1 MHHLMIRS
9 TLLAAGL
16 AAAGAALAAAPSSDP
31 AYPTRPVRMTV
42 TFPPGGGADF
52 VARILAQ
59 HMTANMGQQVVVE
72 NRPGADGTIGVQVA
86 ARATPDGY
94 TVVFA
99 NNGPLTLSPILN
111 DRLQYDPLK
120 DLSYISLV
128 IAYPFILAARPSLP
142 VKSTKELIELAR
154 AQPGTLN
161 FGSSGTITR
170 LAMVL
175 FQSMTKTEVKDI
187 PFNGNG
193 PTIVAVLGSHVDLML
208 AGPSV
213 PQLRNGQ
220 LKSIAVTGARRS
232 GAHPDVPTLA
242 ESGLPG
248 YDVTSWAGVIGPRA
262 LPPPLVTRL
271 HGEISKT
278 LKQQDVRERIETAGL
293 DVVNS
298 TPAEFTA
305 LVKTELKKWATVV
318 PLMKK

>member
-1 MHHLMIRS
+1 MHHLIVRS
-9 TLLAAGL
+9 TLLAATL
-16 AAAGAALAAAPSSDP
+16 AAAGVATAAAPADA
-31 AYPTRPVRMTV
+31 AYPNRPIRMTV

-52 VARILAQ
+52 VARILGQHLTAQ
-59 HMTANMGQQVVVE
+59 LGQQVVVE

-99 NNGPLTLSPILN
+99 NNGPLTLSPNLN
-111 DRLQYDPLK
+111 PQLPYDPLK
-120 DLSYISLV
+120 DLRYISLV
-128 IAYPFILAARPSLP
+128 IAYPFILAARPNFP
-142 VKSTKELIELAR
+142 VKTTKELVELAR
-154 AQPGTLN
+154 AQPGKLN

-175 FQSMTKTEVKDI
+175 FQQMTKTEISDI

-193 PTIVAVLGSHVDLML
+193 PTIVAVLGNHVDLML

-213 PQLRNGQ
+213 PQLKNGQ

-248 YDVTSWAGVIGPRA
+248 YDVTSWAGVIGPAA
-262 LPPPLVTRL
+262 LPQPLVTKL
-271 HGEISKT
+271 NGEIGKV

-293 DVVNS
+293 DVVNG
-298 TPAEFTA
+298 TPAEFADT
-305 LVKTELKKWATVV
+305 VKAELRQWAKVI